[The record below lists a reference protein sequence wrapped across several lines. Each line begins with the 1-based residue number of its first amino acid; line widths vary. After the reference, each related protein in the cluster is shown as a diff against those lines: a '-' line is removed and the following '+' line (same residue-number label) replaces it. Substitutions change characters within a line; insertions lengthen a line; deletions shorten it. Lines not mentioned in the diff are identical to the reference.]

1 MKILIQDPEDRNL
14 SIKLSRT
21 LSIKQRAA
29 SSTNHPSLQTSPY
42 VHELGLRLAVNR
54 VQRDH
59 RFCSRPR
66 PICLYLKIL
75 SILRQIPSPE
85 RQMHSRLMSVPVSL
99 WYTPPLIFGCVVG
112 GWRRANGLFHV
123 LNLFLHSL
131 GCFYWYF
138 DAVRSRVLCFL
149 EPIFNFFAFLF
160 LIKFCWMPGEGD
172 GKLIIKRPKPKRN
185 SSCYSKL

>member
-75 SILRQIPSPE
+75 LILRQIPSPE

-99 WYTPPLIFGCVVG
+99 WYTPPPHLWMCG
-112 GWRRANGLFHV
+112 GWVEEGQWIIPCLKSFFTLFR
-123 LNLFLHSL
+123 LFLL
-131 GCFYWYF
+131 
-138 DAVRSRVLCFL
+138 LL
-149 EPIFNFFAFLF
+149 EA
-160 LIKFCWMPGEGD
+160 KFCAF
-172 GKLIIKRPKPKRN
+172 
-185 SSCYSKL
+185 